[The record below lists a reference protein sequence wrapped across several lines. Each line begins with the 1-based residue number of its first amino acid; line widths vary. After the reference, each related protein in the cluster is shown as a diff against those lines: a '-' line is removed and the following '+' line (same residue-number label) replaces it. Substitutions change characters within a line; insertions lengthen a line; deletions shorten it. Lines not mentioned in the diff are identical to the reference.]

1 VPLIDGRLVRGPR
14 GALLPGDDLP
24 ESTALLGVRVV
35 HPEAAHPLL
44 LRLGSASGTARTV
57 LDRAETR
64 AAVAGS
70 WEHADPAAVAD
81 AVLALVAAAE
91 VRPGELPWLAE
102 LTLTDDEGEPAAAD
116 ELLHADSVLAAL
128 AEPGSLAVIHPDL
141 VRRWGAHTL
150 AAVGVL
156 ADLTVAEVHDVVLDP
171 AAVDEDGSL
180 PMLADWVAA
189 TAARVGPA
197 ELPPMVRS
205 LRGIRE
211 LDVVGDDA
219 WPALLREVGRRP
231 ELRAALLDPVIVD
244 LGTRGRAQVPSY
256 TAWFAGTSG
265 LLAGRPPGVWR
276 APDARDLDGLYDVL
290 PAELSDLDVAV
301 LRAAGVRTSLSAVL
315 DEPGGAEEIL
325 ARLADPARVVPAE
338 TLTAAYSALAHL
350 NPRHVAPPTGVRVAP
365 DVVVPVDDA
374 VVIDAPHHLQ
384 LPWSS
389 PPLVVPLARA
399 AELADVLDVARS
411 SERAPSV
418 VAGGAE
424 REVPEVVG
432 RVLPGAPARWWEHD
446 DLTAGGHPVSWWVDG
461 DGQVHAATLDGLA
474 RGLAWVAGRWALRW
488 LVAAALE
495 DPARVDELLAEAA
508 LDET

>member
-1 VPLIDGRLVRGPR
+1 
-14 GALLPGDDLP
+14 
-24 ESTALLGVRVV
+24 
-35 HPEAAHPLL
+35 
-44 LRLGSASGTARTV
+44 
-57 LDRAETR
+57 
-64 AAVAGS
+64 
-70 WEHADPAAVAD
+70 
-81 AVLALVAAAE
+81 
-91 VRPGELPWLAE
+91 
-102 LTLTDDEGEPAAAD
+102 
-116 ELLHADSVLAAL
+116 
-128 AEPGSLAVIHPDL
+128 
-141 VRRWGAHTL
+141 
-150 AAVGVL
+150 
-156 ADLTVAEVHDVVLDP
+156 
-171 AAVDEDGSL
+171 
-180 PMLADWVAA
+180 
-189 TAARVGPA
+189 
-197 ELPPMVRS
+197 
-205 LRGIRE
+205 
-211 LDVVGDDA
+211 
-219 WPALLREVGRRP
+219 
-231 ELRAALLDPVIVD
+231 
-244 LGTRGRAQVPSY
+244 VPSY

-338 TLTAAYSALAHL
+338 TLTAAYGALAHL

-432 RVLPGAPARWWEHD
+432 RLLPGAPARWWEHD